1 MRVLRRVSPS
11 DRYGLAILSILVNY
25 ALAASLRGEVG
36 SAWAT
41 ASALVTIWLVFTV
54 SQAPRARRTAGI
66 ALLLAVVV
74 ALVVTLVHR
83 GREDTPLQVI
93 LLLLNLLLYLVAP
106 IVIVRHIFRRPRID
120 TQTLNGAVAAY
131 LLIGMAFA
139 YAYSVVALAQP
150 LPPLFGS
157 GGRGD
162 MQDYLF
168 FSFVTLTTTGYGNL
182 VPAANPAQTLSV
194 AEAILGQLFLVTAV
208 ARIVSAWRIPAELS
222 QDRGVDQP
230 DAGA

>member
-1 MRVLRRVSPS
+1 MRGASAA

-25 ALAASLRGEVG
+25 VLAAALRGEVG

-54 SQAPRARRTAGI
+54 SQAPRARRTAQV
-66 ALLLAVVV
+66 ALVVAVVV
-74 ALVVTLVHR
+74 ALVVTVAR
-83 GREDTPLQVI
+83 MGQEDTPLQGF
-93 LLLLNLLLYLVAP
+93 LLLANLVLYLVAP

-139 YAYSVVALAQP
+139 YAYSLVAIAQP
-150 LPPLFGS
+150 MPPLFGDS
-157 GGRGD
+157 GRGD

-168 FSFVTLTTTGYGNL
+168 FSFITLTTTGYGNL
-182 VPAANPAQTLSV
+182 VPAGNPAQTLAV

-208 ARIVSAWRIPAELS
+208 ARIVSAWRMPAEL
-222 QDRGVDQP
+222 QDRDADQP
-230 DAGA
+230 AAGD